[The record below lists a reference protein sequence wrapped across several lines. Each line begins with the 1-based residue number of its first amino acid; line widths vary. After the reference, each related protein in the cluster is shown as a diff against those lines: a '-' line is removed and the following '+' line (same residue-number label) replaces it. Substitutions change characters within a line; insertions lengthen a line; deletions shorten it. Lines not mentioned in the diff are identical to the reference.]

1 MSSSNW
7 GYSTN
12 LQAVFELVLDK
23 AVKSRVPASE
33 MPTVILIISDMEFD
47 QATQRGSTALEMI
60 RSKYES
66 AGYEMP
72 NIVFWNVA
80 SRHDNVPA
88 QIKDERTA
96 LVSGFSPSILKSVL
110 SGKNISPI
118 SIMLDTV
125 NSERYSVVQ

>member
-1 MSSSNW
+1 
-7 GYSTN
+7 
-12 LQAVFELVLDK
+12 
-23 AVKSRVPASE
+23 
-33 MPTVILIISDMEFD
+33 
-47 QATQRGSTALEMI
+47 MI